1 MQTVYQSWNVPLTC
15 AEILHLAPM
24 CLCRTSEAPIAAY
37 ATVYGLIHNHRYI
50 CYNVRS
56 HTQPSLHMLQ
66 YTVSYTTI
74 ATYAT
79 IYGVIHNHRYI
90 CYNIRCH
97 TQPSLHMLQYT
108 VSYTTIAAYATTY
121 GLIHN
126 HRCIHYNTQSQKQ
139 PSLHTLQYTG
149 PQNKFVFTVITSA
162 YTTKYTP
169 Y

>member
-1 MQTVYQSWNVPLTC
+1 MQTVYHSWNVPLTC

-79 IYGVIHNHRYI
+79 IYGVIHNHRCI
-90 CYNIRCH
+90 CYNIRSH
-97 TQPSLHMLQYT
+97 TQPSLYTLQYT
-108 VSYTTIAAYATTY
+108 VSETTIAAYATIY
-121 GLIHN
+121 RSPKQIRFHRHHFSVHNQIHPILNRMWDWRLGLT
-126 HRCIHYNTQSQKQ
+126 CW
-139 PSLHTLQYTG
+139 TG
-149 PQNKFVFTVITSA
+149 VLD
-162 YTTKYTP
+162 
-169 Y
+169 